1 MYSRQVF
8 FFNDTATTEIY
19 TLSLHDALPIYPRG
33 GPKDYPRLFPAPRTR
48 PIFRPAET
56 QIPAELSGR
65 IRYRIFSFPRS
76 NKAPASTDD
85 RNRALRPSRLFFRP
99 EKARKDRW
107 RTDDSFRKPTFEIN
121 PFQITVIAAI
131 HVVDPSSTA
140 KRLSVSGLS
149 SPRSAA
155 TLRRCWCSWT
165 VRATT
170 CTYW

>member
-33 GPKDYPRLFPAPRTR
+33 GSKDYPRLFPAPRTR

-56 QIPAELSGR
+56 QIPAELSGH

-85 RNRALRPSRLFFRP
+85 RNRALRPSRLFFRR

-107 RTDDSFRKPTFEIN
+107 AHRPQFPQAHLRDK
-121 PFQITVIAAI
+121 
-131 HVVDPSSTA
+131 
-140 KRLSVSGLS
+140 SVSNNGYRRD
-149 SPRSAA
+149 PRSRPIF
-155 TLRRCWCSWT
+155 RRANIPDRIRSI
-165 VRATT
+165 RR
-170 CTYW
+170 